1 MEEWLEIVQRAWLE
15 ENAIHEAKDLEHS
28 KTQAEQEEWDAQQ
41 KRRKREEEDARKE
54 EQRQRVMKDES
65 VQRHSEKAKEKEVR
79 TKMEMERRI
88 QKEAVRR
95 TEAEAKEG
103 QRQQEMRRK
112 HEEAQK
118 EAERARKGADPVC
131 GIDENETLTHY
142 EVLGISAE
150 ATPEQIKKAYR
161 KKALQCHP
169 DKNPQQE
176 EKANRCMQRVV
187 RAYTVLTT
195 ERERYDQRLTWS
207 RARTRK

>member
-1 MEEWLEIVQRAWLE
+1 
-15 ENAIHEAKDLEHS
+15 
-28 KTQAEQEEWDAQQ
+28 
-41 KRRKREEEDARKE
+41 
-54 EQRQRVMKDES
+54 MKDET
-65 VQRHSEKAKEKEVR
+65 VQIHSEKAKEKEAR

-88 QKEAVRR
+88 HQDAVRR
-95 TEAEAKEG
+95 TEAEAREG
-103 QRQQEMRRK
+103 QRHQERRRT

-131 GIDENETLTHY
+131 DIEENETLTHY
-142 EVLGISAE
+142 EVLGMSAE

-176 EKANRCMQRVV
+176 EKANRCMKRVV

-195 ERERYDQRLTWS
+195 ERERHDQMVAWC
-207 RARTRK
+207 RAGTRK